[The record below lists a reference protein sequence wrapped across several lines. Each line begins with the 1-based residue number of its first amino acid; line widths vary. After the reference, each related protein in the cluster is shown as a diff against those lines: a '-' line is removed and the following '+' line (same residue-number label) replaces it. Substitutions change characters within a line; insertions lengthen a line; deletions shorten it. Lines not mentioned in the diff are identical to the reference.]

1 MVRDLWVHILPG
13 ISWWCDTLEDNI
25 YFKVLSFLNK
35 EIRITNEYWNFVKTA
50 KHPNMD
56 GREKEVIET
65 LENPDFIRKSSNDG
79 RVFLYYKCIGN
90 YHLCVVCKHLNGD
103 GFIITTYMT
112 DRLKEGEEIWRKG

>member
-1 MVRDLWVHILPG
+1 M
-13 ISWWCDTLEDNI
+13 EDNI